1 MSVWLGKLTPAV
13 QTRVVRGVQLA
24 LEVHLKSREDQVS
37 VYAAALTYNGFLSI
51 LPLALVGLSIAGF
64 MVGSIAAIF
73 GILIFLRL
81 AMWLFLYGARSR
93 RSCGTRSGGAQ
104 ARSIS
109 GATACSPA
117 MLTARNSSSG
127 SPIEAS
133 TS

>member
-81 AMWLFLYGARSR
+81 AMWLFLYGAEISSILRDQIR
-93 RSCGTRSGGAQ
+93 WRSGQVHLRRHGLEPGDAH
-104 ARSIS
+104 REE
-109 GATACSPA
+109 
-117 MLTARNSSSG
+117 LVER
-127 SPIEAS
+127 
-133 TS
+133 